1 MKDLM
6 TKANHTALFAYKA
19 MLRRFVSDRSGV
31 GAVEFAIIVPILL
44 MIYIT
49 AFELTIGFSVA
60 KRATHAAGTV
70 ADLVTQKTSVDK
82 AYLKTMKHVSAA
94 VFVPHDASAMSLKV
108 SGIKIDASG
117 KATYFWSW
125 ADNDTRPYAV
135 GATASVPSEMKIPNS
150 FLIHSELSIPHE
162 LLMFMP
168 GMMPSTVKTISIN
181 RNYYFRQRQGTEV
194 ACSNC

>member
-1 MKDLM
+1 MKDRAM
-6 TKANHTALFAYKA
+6 ATRTVLFTYKA
-19 MLRRFVSDRSGV
+19 ILRRFASDRSGV

-60 KRATHAAGTV
+60 KRATHAAGSI
-70 ADLVTQKTSVDK
+70 ADLVTQKASVDK
-82 AYLKTMKHVSAA
+82 AYLQTMKHVSAA
-94 VFVPHDASAMSLKV
+94 ILVPHDASAVSLKV
-108 SGIKIDASG
+108 SGIKIDATG

-125 ADNDTRPYAV
+125 ADNNTRPYAV
-135 GATASVPSEMKIPNS
+135 GAIAPIPNEMNAPNS

-168 GMMPSTVKTISIN
+168 GLMPSTVKTISIN
-181 RNYYFRQRQGTEV
+181 RDYYFRQRQGTEV
-194 ACSNC
+194 PCTNC